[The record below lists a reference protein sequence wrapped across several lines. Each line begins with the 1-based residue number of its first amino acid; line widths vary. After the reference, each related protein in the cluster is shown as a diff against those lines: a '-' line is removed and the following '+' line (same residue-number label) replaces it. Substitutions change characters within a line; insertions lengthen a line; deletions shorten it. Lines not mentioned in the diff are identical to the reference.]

1 MMAEAFYRL
10 KSAGGAWTRVT
21 GTAPITVTGLT
32 EGATYEYLK
41 GDGTIGEVTAGAAAT
56 VVPDV
61 TASDSLSG
69 RDLTISVDSLTGDPS
84 PSVALTSLTLE
95 GANVLGNEVGSDP
108 WVYTMPDSE
117 SSQTVAWT
125 LEATNSGGTDTA
137 SGSASVSANL
147 FAPAF
152 DTQPSITGVTEPG
165 GTVTLNEGTFSGTTP
180 ITATLTLTLDGTDVT
195 SDVSGSDYTIPA
207 GTDGQ
212 DLVLTV
218 DLTNGIAPAAQA
230 SVTETVQTVGMSTG
244 DEMRIFI
251 GPFEGEDY
259 FYIENPQ
266 DLVLTDT
273 DLSLEA
279 ADFTRDA
286 TIEALDDTSTV
297 VATATVAIGSGVLTL
312 RGPVADLFPNLDAGF
327 YTFRARIE
335 TVAAY
340 TVPEAP
346 AAATTMQSSVT
357 KNGVTFTF
365 DQDYPVGQYANG
377 DYFVVA
383 PSGGTLV
390 STSPAAE
397 TTSATSSESGIP
409 LPDRTIN
416 GMGVNPQR
424 RSNPWDS
431 YYKGTN
437 DETNTSYWA
446 AKNLDPGKEGPYA
459 FSSGESLVK
468 AVSLTTPPDNSRPA
482 IEKLVVLTVVSQPPK
497 DGAFRPPPWGDDKDI
512 PDSWRVENIDWSKVP
527 EIDVGQPTPNWTA
540 LADQALVTWQTGNLW
555 GNGVRNMTPDEQP
568 TYRRDIGEKMGDFL
582 EALASPGSR
591 ADKEQLMIGTLQ
603 IGLDQVVAG
612 EITNDLAGEDPS
624 ERYDIGRR
632 GVSVLASLL
641 LPETQRLDAMLA
653 NDWIWQDTSTFGYIT
668 QDVID
673 HKDDDTERGAVDG
686 MLGIPE
692 YANARPQALSGTAPN
707 RPDLIWGAIALQG
720 TTRATYR
727 RIGLQAG
734 FRSSTAIHLFPG
746 AAEIYANPAHVNY
759 HDRWL
764 ALVEAGWPGV
774 GEVDVFGV
782 PTGYMSGSAVVPP
795 SDIDF
800 FKAVRGQMDVP
811 QIDTL
816 GLMPERPEPPELIEN
831 GTQIIVR
838 PSTPYVGYGA
848 AQTQID
854 IRYIETVESGTVT
867 FDGVDYPA
875 YTSVGSWTE
884 INDAQPNPNGDY
896 LVSPTP
902 LGGLADNTRYCV
914 AIRYRSTR
922 GIGPWSNNWTFGYA
936 PGTTDLWE
944 QAWLRGV
951 STTTTERAATTPTFL
966 TQPKLESYYTEGR
979 PIRVLSIDTDGFP
992 VPAVSYQWLMDG
1004 TPVPGETSDVFLL
1017 PSGSAGQTP
1026 SVEVT
1031 LTNTEG
1037 STSTTVAGGVIAVG
1051 AGDTGYRPA
1060 RYDAEGDASIY
1071 IPADNPINMMPTT
1084 EVSKATFAMW
1094 VGQQDF
1100 AFQARG
1106 RSAIFIGD
1114 GSVSVNLTDSGGATL
1129 ASYTFG
1135 DYRPAMAW
1143 YLISIDA
1150 SEANN
1155 DDKIKVWR
1163 KVEGSPFPPERLPI
1177 ISKGPELTSPDFV
1190 LARQINNSGYWQ
1202 RVYIGKPDEEFSTL
1216 SDYWAKDGVA
1226 LDPTHFWND
1235 AGYPYNV
1242 DNVGTASDGIG
1253 VPNVRLGGSQ
1263 TESEYAARE
1272 NTGSV
1277 GSPLPVADPGTPI
1290 TQSGF
1295 VNIGD

>member
-1 MMAEAFYRL
+1 MAEAFYRL
-10 KSAGGAWTRVT
+10 KSAGGDWTRVT

-56 VVPDV
+56 VVPSI

-69 RDLTISVDSLTGDPS
+69 RDLTISVDSLAGDPS
-84 PSVALTSLTLE
+84 PSVALTSLTLD
-95 GANVLGNEVGSDP
+95 AASVLGDEVGSDP
-108 WVYTMPDSE
+108 WVYTVPDSD

-137 SGSASVSANL
+137 SGSTSVSANL
-147 FAPAF
+147 FAPTF
-152 DTQPSITGVTEPG
+152 DTQPSIVGFIEPG

-180 ITATLTLTLDGTDVT
+180 ITATLTLTLDGADVT

-212 DLVLTV
+212 DLVLTI
-218 DLTNGIAPAAQA
+218 DLTNGIAPPAQA
-230 SVTETVQTVGMSTG
+230 STTRTVQAAGTG
-244 DEMRIFI
+244 DEMMFRIGA
-251 GPFEGEDY
+251 GPEQGKDY
-259 FYIENPQ
+259 FHFENPQ
-266 DLVLTDT
+266 NLVLTGT
-273 DLSLEA
+273 DLSLEP

-286 TIEALDDTSTV
+286 TIEALDDTGTV
-297 VATATVAIGSGVLTL
+297 VATATVEIGSGMFTI
-312 RGPVADLFPNLDAGF
+312 RGPVTDLFPNLDAGF
-327 YTFRARIE
+327 YTFRAKVE

-346 AAATTMQSSVT
+346 AAATTMQPSVT
-357 KNGVTFTF
+357 RNGVTFTF

-459 FSSGESLVK
+459 FSPGESLVK

-527 EIDVGQPTPNWTA
+527 QIDAGQPTPNWTA

-582 EALASPGSR
+582 EALASPGSQ

-612 EITNDLAGEDPS
+612 EITTDLAGEDPS

-668 QDVID
+668 QEVID
-673 HKDDDTERGAVDG
+673 HKDDDTERGAVAG

-734 FRSSTAIHLFPG
+734 FRASTAIHLFPG

-838 PSTPYVGYGA
+838 PRTPYVGYGA

-922 GIGPWSNNWTFGYA
+922 GIGPWSNNWAFGYA

-951 STTTTERAATTPTFL
+951 STTTTEKAATTPTFL
-966 TQPKLESYYTEGR
+966 SQPVLESYFKAGR
-979 PIRVLSIDTDGFP
+979 PIRVLNVNDTDGFP
-992 VPAVSYQWLMDG
+992 VPAISYQWSLDG
-1004 TPVPGETSDVFLL
+1004 TPVPGATSAVLGTFASD
-1017 PSGSAGQTP
+1017 AGKVP
-1026 SVEVT
+1026 SVDVT
-1031 LTNTEG
+1031 LTNAEG
-1037 STSTTVAGGVIAVG
+1037 TTTTTITGPAITAG
-1051 AGDTGYRPA
+1051 AGDTGYRPTS
-1060 RYDAEGDASIY
+1060 YLAEGNASILVPSGNA
-1071 IPADNPINMMPTT
+1071 IDPMLTQD
-1084 EVSKATFAMW
+1084 VSKATFALW

-1100 AFQARG
+1100 AFQG
-1106 RSAIFIGD
+1106 DRSAIFIGD
-1114 GSVSVNLTDSGGATL
+1114 GSVSMSLKDGGGGTV
-1129 ASYTFG
+1129 ASYKFG

-1143 YLISIDA
+1143 YLISIDGT
-1150 SEANN
+1150 EANN

-1177 ISKGPELTSPDFV
+1177 VEVNTEFTVSQFRLSRTFGDQRIYQSKNDEDF
-1190 LARQINNSGYWQ
+1190 S
-1202 RVYIGKPDEEFSTL
+1202 VY

-1263 TESEYAARE
+1263 TESQYAARE
-1272 NTGSV
+1272 NTGSG
-1277 GSPLPVADPGTPI
+1277 GSPLPVENTGTPI